1 MEHRDE
7 DLLQYVVN
15 TLWRLIFRQQL
26 RIRDTGRARRRP
38 APHSTVERL
47 SVSFLP
53 PAIHH
58 FLFSQS
64 EELVLAHLA
73 LRALCG
79 GVSGTVLLLG
89 IAHSLP
95 LTFDLKLAAGG
106 VFVGVCVVCG
116 ALSSSFRCSVLL
128 MFPSMLGSRGRTY
141 LMVFILSV
149 LCTGPVSN
157 VERNVRAAALSVS
170 CNLDLQVHHSRL
182 LWQEAVRPFTRI
194 TQQLRDDKEGLES
207 EALSVSRTFQ
217 SIRDEVV
224 AQYGY
229 SRFSPHRTA
238 SSNSTQERFTTKTMM
253 QCDSVVDQGVQRCSD
268 WFRRKWAECMEAI
281 PVPVINHILCV
292 SMKFHFLCDVMRV
305 MTPWCREQ
313 LPVEGNFGPLFD
325 QLNVSVDRLSRQFST
340 ELVLQQ
346 QQQQPGLVGVVVDEQ
361 FTQSVTR
368 SFQKLTTVME
378 KLLDVLQL
386 LLSFTFISLFTS
398 AFSYLRQY
406 RRDVRFDNV
415 YITTYFRQIDSRR
428 RGAGKRCLLPLTRS
442 ERRKFI
448 DPGSLR
454 IHPDEWR
461 QVTAG
466 VFQVLSVSLLCVV
479 LLTVDFSLVH
489 VLDIVSRHTVTH
501 FNLSSSHQVNI
512 KVGGA
517 SMMARLLRKTVSAF
531 NSSSDLHIHTHNRGC
546 VAPPSSLSAG
556 VYVSCVCCVL
566 LVALFT
572 CIQVYSNR
580 LRRVIAAFYHPQRE
594 KRRVLFLYNLQIQRR
609 IFSMD
614 RKRIITRG
622 RGAEAVFQCVSRF
635 GRHLCCRHG
644 QDGSDSET
652 HYDPG

>member
-1 MEHRDE
+1 MPYRDANTSP
-7 DLLQYVVN
+7 DTNPSRLQ
-15 TLWRLIFRQQL
+15 
-26 RIRDTGRARRRP
+26 
-38 APHSTVERL
+38 
-47 SVSFLP
+47 P
-53 PAIHH
+53 PSR
-58 FLFSQS
+58 SQS

-106 VFVGVCVVCG
+106 VFV
-116 ALSSSFRCSVLL
+116 
-128 MFPSMLGSRGRTY
+128 
-141 LMVFILSV
+141 
-149 LCTGPVSN
+149 GPVSN

-313 LPVEGNFGPLFD
+313 LPVEGNFGQLFD

-398 AFSYLRQY
+398 VMCFLCCVQ
-406 RRDVRFDNV
+406 
-415 YITTYFRQIDSRR
+415 
-428 RGAGKRCLLPLTRS
+428 GKRCLLPLTRS

-461 QVTAG
+461 QV
-466 VFQVLSVSLLCVV
+466 
-479 LLTVDFSLVH
+479 
-489 VLDIVSRHTVTH
+489 
-501 FNLSSSHQVNI
+501 
-512 KVGGA
+512 
-517 SMMARLLRKTVSAF
+517 
-531 NSSSDLHIHTHNRGC
+531 
-546 VAPPSSLSAG
+546 
-556 VYVSCVCCVL
+556 
-566 LVALFT
+566 
-572 CIQVYSNR
+572 
-580 LRRVIAAFYHPQRE
+580 RE